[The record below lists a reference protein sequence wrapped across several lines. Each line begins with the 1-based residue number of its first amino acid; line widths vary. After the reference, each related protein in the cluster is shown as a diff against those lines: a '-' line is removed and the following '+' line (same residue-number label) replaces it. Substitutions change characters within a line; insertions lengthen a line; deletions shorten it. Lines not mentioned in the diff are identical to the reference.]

1 MTTKQNPVVKVGD
14 KLIIRN
20 FGMGAG
26 DSVEKV
32 TKVTPSGLIKT
43 ANRTLGPDLR
53 IRGLPRWSG
62 VDHQAELATPERL
75 VEITRKVVED
85 NCRFKLSRFDWHNAS
100 SKIITKMHSTLIE
113 LLKEEKEAKDA
124 EESK

>member
-14 KLIIRN
+14 KLIIRTT
-20 FGMGAG
+20 GMGAG
-26 DSVEKV
+26 DTIEKV

-62 VDHQAELATPERL
+62 VDHQAQLATPELLR
-75 VEITRKVVED
+75 EIELKRIID
-85 NCRFKLSRFDWHNAS
+85 RCRYDLSRFDWKQAS
-100 SKIITKMHSTLIE
+100 DDIVTRMHTVLAE
-113 LLKEEKEAKDA
+113 LLRKEKRAKDA